1 MQHSPILVQESNTN
15 QKTSQLSKDRIKIR
29 WVLEGKGRPLVAK
42 EATSQSS
49 STNRR
54 TRNSII
60 SIKTKE
66 NKTSVKEVVN
76 MQVITNTHTIKK
88 ETKIK

>member
-1 MQHSPILVQESNTN
+1 MLVQESNTN
-15 QKTSQLSKDRIKIR
+15 QRISQLSKDRIKIR
-29 WVLEGKGRPLVAK
+29 WVLEGEGRPLVAK
-42 EATSQSS
+42 EATNQSS

-66 NKTSVKEVVN
+66 NKTTVKEVAH
-76 MQVITNTHTIKK
+76 MLVITNTHTIKK